1 MGGRTATYATVN
13 GSRITDLDLQKRM
26 RMVQREMQSSSM
38 NEDEL
43 EQLQNDILERLVVEK
58 AVMDKA
64 QDLQVEVSDDEFPPL
79 AQQSRFQRRRWRFL
93 SRVV

>member
-1 MGGRTATYATVN
+1 
-13 GSRITDLDLQKRM
+13 
-26 RMVQREMQSSSM
+26 M

-64 QDLQVEVSDDEFPPL
+64 QELQVEVSDDEISLLLLSNPGFKDAAGDFSPEL
-79 AQQSRFQRRRWRFL
+79 YEQAVKQAGFGSKAKYEESRRQ
-93 SRVV
+93 